1 MKSILSVISSIKDKV
16 LKKDI
21 NNKNV
26 NNIEK
31 LKKDFKDAKK
41 KKIEK
46 HKVYIFLTESDFNKL
61 DTITK
66 ELNISY
72 TTFCEY
78 AVVNVLKLYD

>member
-41 KKIEK
+41 KR
-46 HKVYIFLTESDFNKL
+46 
-61 DTITK
+61 
-66 ELNISY
+66 
-72 TTFCEY
+72 
-78 AVVNVLKLYD
+78 